1 MKKNRKSK
9 VKAYKAK
16 VQQKRKNVL
25 SLVQQLEEALAEAKR
40 QQELEAN
47 PLHNETP
54 LTITGTLPTTS
65 IE

>member
-9 VKAYKAK
+9 AVAYKAK
-16 VQQKRKNVL
+16 VQQKRKKVL
-25 SLVQQLEEALAEAKR
+25 TLMQQLEEALAFAKS

-54 LTITGTLPTTS
+54 LTITGTLPTNE
-65 IE
+65 IK

>member
-1 MKKNRKSK
+1 MKNRKSK
-9 VKAYKAK
+9 AVAYKAK

-25 SLVQQLEEALAEAKR
+25 SLVEQLEAALAEVRR

-54 LTITGTLPTTS
+54 LYITGTK
-65 IE
+65 